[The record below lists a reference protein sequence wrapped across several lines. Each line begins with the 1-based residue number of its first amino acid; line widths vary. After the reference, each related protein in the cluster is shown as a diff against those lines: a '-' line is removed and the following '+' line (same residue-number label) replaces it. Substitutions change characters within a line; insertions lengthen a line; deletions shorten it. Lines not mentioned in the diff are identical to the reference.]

1 MRRYLLAAAFA
12 VATVAVVTDSAAAL
26 MIAPPQ
32 PGQMAITAPF
42 VLTGK
47 VASIEKDTVEAPS
60 PYAGAK
66 DKQKYKIA
74 VVKVN
79 AGLSGIDGSK
89 VKEIKIG
96 FIPPPMPDPN
106 AKQPPPGGIRPPLG
120 RPRFQAPELKEGQEM
135 LFFLAKHPT
144 ADFYVIPGMNL
155 PVDITTD
162 AGKKTLADVQ
172 KVTAVLADPMKG
184 LKSDKPEVRAE
195 AAAIVVAKY
204 RAYPM
209 LGGETEQVAIGA
221 DESKLILKALAEGE
235 WKQARFGGPPNAFM
249 AFNQLGLTEKD
260 GWIQP
265 VIVAVPGQPAPDY
278 AIVMKDAF
286 TKWLA
291 GAGKDYQ
298 IKKVVPKAAAQ
309 K

>member
-1 MRRYLLAAAFA
+1 MRRYLCAAAIAAVAFA
-12 VATVAVVTDSAAAL
+12 VAQSQAYAL
-26 MIAPPQ
+26 VIAPPQ
-32 PGQMAITAPF
+32 PGQMAITAPV

-47 VASIEKDTVEAPS
+47 VTGFEKDPVEVPS
-60 PYAGAK
+60 PYPGAK
-66 DKQKYKIA
+66 DKQSWKIA

-79 AGLSGIDGSK
+79 TALSGIDGTK
-89 VKEIKIG
+89 VKEIKVG
-96 FIPPPMPDPN
+96 VFQPPKPNPNPN
-106 AKQPPPGGIRPPLG
+106 AKPPLVRPGG
-120 RPRFQAPELKEGQEM
+120 PRGPAAAIELKEGQEL
-135 LFFLAKHPT
+135 LFFLTKHPHG
-144 ADFYVIPGMNL
+144 DFYIMPGFNR

-184 LKSDKPEVRAE
+184 LKSDKGDVRSE
-195 AAAIVVAKY
+195 SAAIMVMKY
-204 RAYPM
+204 RSYPM

-235 WKQARFGGPPNAFM
+235 WKAGRFGGPPNAFM
-249 AFNQLGLTEKD
+249 AFSQLGLTEKD

-278 AIVMKDAF
+278 AAVMKDAF

-298 IKKVVPKAAAQ
+298 IKKIVPK